1 MSKIYGLYDKRSR
14 RVVKVFL
21 SENDIIAYQECSDL
35 IQQNRLSQPNL
46 SMSDFGV
53 LYFADIDATSNSP
66 KVESNG
72 TYEIGYD
79 YVVSYLKG
87 NPLEIKLKSEV

>member
-14 RVVKVFL
+14 RIVKVFL
-21 SENDIIAYQECSDL
+21 SENDIVAYQECSDL
-35 IQQNRLSQPNL
+35 IQQNRLTQPNL

-53 LYFADIDATSNSP
+53 LYLADIDSYSTSPQVGS
-66 KVESNG
+66 KG